1 MTSSQKSHP
10 CFNSIEL
17 NLPGPHSVLIV
28 FLLKDKKTY
37 HEDLVFV
44 PVTCTF
50 DMKCMFVLYTLYLCL
65 GEIDDFI
72 RFSMMKN
79 ICSRKITIIIRWQY

>member
-1 MTSSQKSHP
+1 M
-10 CFNSIEL
+10 
-17 NLPGPHSVLIV
+17 
-28 FLLKDKKTY
+28 FLLKYKKTY

-50 DMKCMFVLYTLYLCL
+50 DMKCMFVLYTLYLRL

-79 ICSRKITIIIRWQY
+79 ICSRNISIIIRWQYYRVIDNLNDEKK